1 MRFQN
6 REFQK
11 GKTFKLLLSH
21 VLETNN
27 CNPLNKLFSFVR
39 HVEEIFLAKVTVV
52 FFLNED
58 FQQVLA
64 SLVDKTKVI
73 VRERPR
79 RNNFNPVV
87 QTFVG
92 QEGNFDLGL

>member
-39 HVEEIFLAKVTVV
+39 HVEEIFLANVTVV

-92 QEGNFDLGL
+92 QESNFDLGL